1 MTVAAL
7 YDIHG
12 NAPALA
18 AVIGELRA
26 DPPDAVVIG
35 GDVIAGPL
43 PLETLELLRG
53 LPWPVHWLRG
63 NADRAVVMSFD
74 GTVPP
79 KLLEHPL
86 YQADQWVATFIDR
99 AERDW
104 LDQLPPVVR
113 LDVDGLGEVLF
124 CHATPRSDEERITV
138 FTPPERLAPIL
149 EQGGADL
156 TVAGHT
162 HRQFDLTAGG
172 RRMVNAG
179 SVGRPHRLRHRRG
192 GRALR
197 GRRLSARR
205 LDPRPRRRRCD
216 RAALRG
222 PRRRGARPLLLHRG
236 RMRYVSY
243 ASGTGARV
251 GILDGDTVYDAGFEG
266 DMVAFIA
273 AGAPDGERRPV
284 TDAQL
289 LAPLRPRS
297 LRDFLAFEGHLKNAY
312 ARLGREIPGEW
323 YEVPAYYKGMPDTV
337 IGPDET
343 IPWPAWSDR
352 LDHELELAAVIGEG
366 GRDIAAAD
374 ADDAI
379 FGYTIWNDMS
389 ARDVQARELPV
400 GMGPGKAKDWD
411 GSNVLG
417 PCIATPDELDLPNAR
432 MQVRVNGE
440 VWGEDRPSSM
450 HHSFADMI
458 AYVSRSQTL
467 YPGEVLGSG
476 TAAGGSGLELDR
488 YLQEGDVVE
497 LEIDGIGVLRNP
509 IGRKEA

>member
-1 MTVAAL
+1 
-7 YDIHG
+7 
-12 NAPALA
+12 
-18 AVIGELRA
+18 
-26 DPPDAVVIG
+26 
-35 GDVIAGPL
+35 
-43 PLETLELLRG
+43 
-53 LPWPVHWLRG
+53 
-63 NADRAVVMSFD
+63 
-74 GTVPP
+74 
-79 KLLEHPL
+79 
-86 YQADQWVATFIDR
+86 
-99 AERDW
+99 
-104 LDQLPPVVR
+104 
-113 LDVDGLGEVLF
+113 
-124 CHATPRSDEERITV
+124 
-138 FTPPERLAPIL
+138 
-149 EQGGADL
+149 
-156 TVAGHT
+156 
-162 HRQFDLTAGG
+162 
-172 RRMVNAG
+172 
-179 SVGRPHRLRHRRG
+179 
-192 GRALR
+192 
-197 GRRLSARR
+197 
-205 LDPRPRRRRCD
+205 
-216 RAALRG
+216 
-222 PRRRGARPLLLHRG
+222 
-236 RMRYVSY
+236 MRYVSY

-417 PCIATPDELDLPNAR
+417 PCIVTADAFDAADAR
-432 MQVRVNGE
+432 MRVRVNGE
-440 VWGEDRPSSM
+440 VWGEDTTAHM

-458 AYVSRSQTL
+458 VYASRSQTVH
-467 YPGEVLGSG
+467 PGEVLGSG

-488 YLQEGDVVE
+488 WLQEGDIVE
-497 LEIDGIGVLRNP
+497 LEIEGIGILRNT
-509 IGRKEA
+509 IGRKGT